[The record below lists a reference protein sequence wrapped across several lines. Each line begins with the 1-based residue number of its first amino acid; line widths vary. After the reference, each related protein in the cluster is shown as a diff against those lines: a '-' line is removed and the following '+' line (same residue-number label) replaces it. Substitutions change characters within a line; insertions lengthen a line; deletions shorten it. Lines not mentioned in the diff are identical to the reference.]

1 MDTKI
6 GTSTGSTAVPGSGI
20 IASVDYEAMMTE
32 MLGNRLAGAA
42 QPKLMPWANQASR
55 APTKVEYQ
63 TKIKSRVSVP
73 LDTAM
78 GRGAAL
84 EMTVAGTGEQVEFT
98 LILPGRQA
106 TNFSIHRKDL
116 EALMGELTLD
126 KLSK

>member
-1 MDTKI
+1 MDSSD
-6 GTSTGSTAVPGSGI
+6 STNILPGNITFNPGAV
-20 IASVDYEAMMTE
+20 VDYEAMMTE
-32 MLGNRLAGAA
+32 MLGIKLAGAA
-42 QPKLMPWANQASR
+42 QPKLMPYASMIGKT
-55 APTKVEYQ
+55 PIKVEYQ

-106 TNFSIHRKDL
+106 TNFNIHRKDI